1 MRPTEFF
8 SLLETGKAGPVYF
21 LRGPDRFL
29 HEECLM
35 AVRASLPAETRE
47 WCFAKTEFKPGE
59 LHQLLDDA
67 DQMPM
72 LGEHSFL
79 YVTDEDDFGHAA
91 DEDTAALENFLKRP
105 PAFATVCFA
114 AYEPDRRRRFVQL
127 LEKKAQLVELSPLA
141 LREASAW
148 LTNYLRKA
156 GVQIQ
161 PELAERIASR
171 FDAGPQQSGRAK
183 AAGVNLLWLRTE
195 VEKLLVARSGTKRI
209 EESDLDLIVTLREEH
224 EIGKL
229 LGAIAER
236 RLSPALALLHDLLS
250 SKEPEVLLLWSIGD
264 LFRQALKSAPGA
276 PTRYGPWSRPSNPYS
291 TYEIAPRSHR
301 AYSRDDLA
309 RAIRLVREA
318 DLAIKSSWKDSKV
331 LLECLLWQI
340 MSGSAAAPARGA
352 QSRAV

>member
-1 MRPTEFF
+1 MGPTEFF
-8 SLLETGKAGPVYF
+8 SLLENGKTGPAYF

-29 HEECLM
+29 HDECLM
-35 AVRASLPAETRE
+35 AVRASLPAEARE
-47 WCFAKTEFKPGE
+47 WCLAKTEFEPGE
-59 LHQLLDDA
+59 LRRRLDDA
-67 DQMPM
+67 YQMPM
-72 LGEHSFL
+72 LGGHSFL

-91 DEDTAALENFLKRP
+91 EEDTAALEEFLKRP
-105 PAFATVCFA
+105 PSFATVCFA

-141 LREASAW
+141 LREAAAW
-148 LTNYLRKA
+148 LRNYLRKA
-156 GVQIQ
+156 GVEIQ

-195 VEKLLVARSGTKRI
+195 VEKLLVARSGAQRI
-209 EESDLDLIVTLREEH
+209 EESDLDLIVALREEH

-236 RLSPALALLHDLLS
+236 RLGPALALLQELLS

-276 PTRYGPWSRPSNPYS
+276 PARYGPWSRPANPYS
-291 TYEIAPRSHR
+291 TFEIAPRAHR

-309 RAIRLVREA
+309 RAIKLVREA

-340 MSGSAAAPARGA
+340 MSGSAAAPVRTPPF
-352 QSRAV
+352 QAV